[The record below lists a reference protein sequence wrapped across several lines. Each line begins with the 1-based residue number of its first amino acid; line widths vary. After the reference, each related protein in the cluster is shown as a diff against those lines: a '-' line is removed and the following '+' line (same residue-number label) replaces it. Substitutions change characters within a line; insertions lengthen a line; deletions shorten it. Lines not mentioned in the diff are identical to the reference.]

1 MPKFT
6 TRTVTGSKNF
16 PEIKSDRK
24 LKLGS
29 RTKAQ
34 VSSASE
40 QVSQGPRNSE
50 ELEAFK
56 KVKQV
61 LMSRINI
68 DEREWTGPGRIAT
81 HRFVQVGGKLPPELV
96 ERIKVMGGRFMHHVE
111 RSLKL
116 YILVLNE
123 GQESEA

>member
-81 HRFVQVGGKLPPELV
+81 HRFVQVGGKLSTGAC
-96 ERIKVMGGRFMHHVE
+96 RKNQSYGRPIHASRGTVTQA
-111 RSLKL
+111 L
-116 YILVLNE
+116 Y
-123 GQESEA
+123 SCA